1 MEILSFAFG
10 MLAMVAIIFIAVVV
24 LGIVKVY
31 KQQAQIRDLQN
42 CIDANYEYSNRRID
56 NTETELVGINERT
69 ISYIDSRIDKLQNNI
84 KEKGSKEL
92 LKG

>member
-1 MEILSFAFG
+1 METLSFAFG
-10 MLAMVAIIFIAVVV
+10 MLAMIAIIFVAVVV

-56 NTETELVGINERT
+56 NTETELVGLNERT

>member
-1 MEILSFAFG
+1 METLSFAFG
-10 MLAMVAIIFIAVVV
+10 MLAMIAIIFVAVIV

-56 NTETELVGINERT
+56 NT
-69 ISYIDSRIDKLQNNI
+69 
-84 KEKGSKEL
+84 
-92 LKG
+92 

>member
-1 MEILSFAFG
+1 METLSFAFG
-10 MLAMVAIIFIAVVV
+10 MLTMIAIIFIAVVV

-42 CIDANYEYSNRRID
+42 CTDQNYDYSNKRMDEI
-56 NTETELVGINERT
+56 ETELVRLNEST

>member
-1 MEILSFAFG
+1 METLSFAFG
-10 MLAMVAIIFIAVVV
+10 MLAMIAIIFVAVIV

-56 NTETELVGINERT
+56 NTETELVGLNERT

>member
-1 MEILSFAFG
+1 METLSFAFG
-10 MLAMVAIIFIAVVV
+10 MLAMIAIILVAVVV

-31 KQQAQIRDLQN
+31 KQQTQIRDLQN
-42 CIDANYEYSNRRID
+42 CIDQNYEYSNRRID
-56 NTETELVGINERT
+56 NTEVELVRRNEST

>member
-1 MEILSFAFG
+1 METLSFAFG
-10 MLAMVAIIFIAVVV
+10 MLAMIAIIFVAVVV

>member
-1 MEILSFAFG
+1 METLSFAFG
-10 MLAMVAIIFIAVVV
+10 MLAMIAIILVAVVV

-42 CIDANYEYSNRRID
+42 CIDQNYEYSNRRIG
-56 NTETELVGINERT
+56 NTEVELVRRNEST